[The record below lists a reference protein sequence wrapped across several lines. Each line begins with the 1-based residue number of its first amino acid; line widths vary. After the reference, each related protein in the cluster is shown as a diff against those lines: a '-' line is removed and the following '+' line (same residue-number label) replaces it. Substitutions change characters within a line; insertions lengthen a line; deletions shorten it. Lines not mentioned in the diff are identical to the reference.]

1 MKNYVQPGDYLT
13 ITAGAPIT
21 SGSGVLT
28 GAMFGIAATDA
39 ANGEEVELAMT
50 GVFDLPKTASQA
62 WTVGAP
68 IYWDAS
74 EAECTTTST
83 DNTLIGLAVLAV
95 GSGADE
101 TTGRVRLCPGIGA

>member
-1 MKNYVQPGDYLT
+1 MKNYVQPGEYIT
-13 ITAGAPIT
+13 VTAGAAIT
-21 SGSGVLT
+21 AGSGVLT

-39 ANGEEVELAMT
+39 ANGEEVELALT
-50 GVFDLPKTASQA
+50 GVFDLPKTASQP

-68 IYWDAS
+68 IYWDDAGK
-74 EAECTTTST
+74 ECTTVDTA
-83 DNTLIGLAVLAV
+83 NTLIGVAVLAV